1 MRLCNALRATAGKL
15 ERTLG
20 ALQSGIVALDGRRGS
35 P

>member
-1 MRLCNALRATAGKL
+1 MCLCDALSATAGKL

-20 ALQSGIVALDGRRGS
+20 ALQSGIVALDSRRGS